1 MSNQELHSVSGLFTD
16 RVPVDCEIVNTS
28 HGESDFREVIIARFA
43 DDSKLVIKLSDNDF
57 TFPEK
62 IKIWQRCAEEYR
74 RLGYYCPAILPSLN
88 GDFPTVRYKG
98 HDCIAYAEECS
109 LYKSVLERDSE
120 DNCMLYASGYMDE
133 AVIMTAKVAAQ
144 QFDFSEY
151 PSGYCLFER
160 FCPSDKAD
168 EVLEVA
174 MKWKEYADLL
184 PSQFSEQ
191 VQRIWGRWLENRS
204 ELEKI
209 YPLLPTSVFQADLNA
224 TNLLADENG
233 NFKGMFDF
241 NICGRD
247 VFLNYLFRELCCEI
261 PKILHALDICRPYYR
276 FSEIERAAA
285 TPLYR
290 CLAPLWHTL
299 DDPQKTS
306 MDNTQI
312 QARLDNIERLQNTTI
327 EIPI

>member
-1 MSNQELHSVSGLFTD
+1 MPHNILKLFTD
-16 RVPVDCEIVNTS
+16 NPLIDWETINTS

-43 DDSKLVIKLSDNDF
+43 DDSKLVIKISDNDF
-57 TFPEK
+57 TFPYK
-62 IKIWQRCAEEYR
+62 IKTWQRCAEEYR

-88 GDFPTVRYKG
+88 GDFPTVRYKE
-98 HDCIAYAEECS
+98 HDCIAYVEEYS
-109 LYKSVLERDSE
+109 LYKPVLARESE
-120 DNCMLYASGYMDE
+120 ENCMLSASRYMDD
-133 AVIMTAKVAAQ
+133 AVIMTAKIAAAQ
-144 QFDFSEY
+144 YDFCEY

-160 FCPSDKAD
+160 FCPSDKTD

-174 MKWKEYADLL
+174 LKWKEYADML
-184 PSQFSEQ
+184 PAQFSEQ
-191 VQRIWGRWLENRS
+191 VQRIWNRWQENRS

-209 YPLLPTSVFQADLNA
+209 YPQLPTSVFQADLNA

-247 VFLNYLFRELCCEI
+247 VFLNYLFRELGCDI
-261 PKILHALDICRPYYR
+261 PKIHHSLEICRPYYR

-306 MDNTQI
+306 IDNTQI
-312 QARLDNIERLQNTTI
+312 QASLDNIEKLQNVTI

>member
-1 MSNQELHSVSGLFTD
+1 MLHNIFKLFTD
-16 RVPVDCEIVNTS
+16 RTPVDWEIINTS
-28 HGESDFREVIIARFA
+28 HGESDFREAVIARFA

-57 TFPEK
+57 TSSEK
-62 IKIWQRCAEEYR
+62 IKIWQRCIEEYR
-74 RLGYYCPAILPSLN
+74 KLGYYCPAILPSLN
-88 GDFPTVRYKG
+88 DDFPTVRYKE
-98 HDCIAYAEECS
+98 HDCIAYAEEYS
-109 LYKSVLERDSE
+109 LYKPVLARDSE
-120 DNCMLYASGYMDE
+120 ENCMLDECRYMDD
-133 AVIMTAKVAAQ
+133 AVIMTARIAAAQ
-144 QFDFSEY
+144 LDFSEY

-174 MKWKEYADLL
+174 LKWKEYADML

-191 VQRIWGRWLENRS
+191 VQRIWNRWLENRS

-209 YPLLPTSVFQADLNA
+209 YPQLPTSVFQADLNA

-247 VFLNYLFRELCCEI
+247 VFLNYLFRELCCNT
-261 PKILHALDICRPYYR
+261 PKIHHALDISRPYYR
-276 FSEIERAAA
+276 FSDIERAAA

-290 CLAPLWHTL
+290 CLAPLWYTL
-299 DDPQKTS
+299 DDPKQTGCDIPK
-306 MDNTQI
+306 I
-312 QARLDNIERLQNTTI
+312 QATLDRIEKLQSVTI
-327 EIPI
+327 DIPT